1 MGSIRTIT
9 SRARVIGY
17 VRVSTADQGENGV
30 GLEAQ
35 RQIIE
40 AEVARRGWELV
51 GSNEDIASGKSTNGR
66 HGLSDALEVIERGG
80 ADGLIVAKLDRLSRS
95 LADFAS
101 LMERSRRQGWILVA
115 VDLGVDTSTPS
126 GELLST
132 VVASVAQYER
142 RLIGQRTRE
151 ALAVKRAQGVRL
163 GRPRV
168 VAEAVVQR
176 VRRLRRSGR
185 SFAAIAATLNAQG
198 VPSPLGPGG
207 TAPPLEGSLSR
218 SSERRPP
225 GLPAPF
231 HPVWEGPSA
240 NRRPPRSEPYL
251 TSGNHPHANL
261 RRQRRW

>member
-1 MGSIRTIT
+1 MERKRTIT
-9 SRARVIGY
+9 SRVRIVGY

-40 AEVARRGWELV
+40 AEVMRRGWSLV
-51 GSNEDIASGKSTNGR
+51 AVYEDVASGKSTNGR
-66 HGLSDALEVIERGG
+66 HGLQDALEAIERGE
-80 ADGLIVAKLDRLSRS
+80 ADGLLVAKLDRLSRS

-101 LMERSRRQGWILVA
+101 LMERSRRRGWVLVA

-163 GRPRV
+163 GRPPV
-168 VAEAVVQR
+168 VTDATVQR
-176 VRRLRRSGR
+176 IRRLRRSGR
-185 SFAAIAATLNAQG
+185 SFSAIASALNAQG
-198 VPSPLGPGG
+198 VPSPLGGQWHR
-207 TAPPLEGSLSR
+207 ASA
-218 SSERRPP
+218 RRVA
-225 GLPAPF
+225 LA
-231 HPVWEGPSA
+231 E
-240 NRRPPRSEPYL
+240 
-251 TSGNHPHANL
+251 
-261 RRQRRW
+261 